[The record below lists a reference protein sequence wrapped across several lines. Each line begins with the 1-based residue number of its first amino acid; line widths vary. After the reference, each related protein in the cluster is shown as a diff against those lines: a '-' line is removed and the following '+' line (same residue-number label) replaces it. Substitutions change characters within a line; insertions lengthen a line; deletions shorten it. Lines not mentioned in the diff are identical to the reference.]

1 MIVDKWSCEQ
11 LDTDMV
17 VANIL
22 RFVDAVAVPMSL
34 EDVEKASAVVCRYCE
49 QIYGSSSCCTILL
62 NSYCG
67 VRIY

>member
-1 MIVDKWSCEQ
+1 
-11 LDTDMV
+11 MV